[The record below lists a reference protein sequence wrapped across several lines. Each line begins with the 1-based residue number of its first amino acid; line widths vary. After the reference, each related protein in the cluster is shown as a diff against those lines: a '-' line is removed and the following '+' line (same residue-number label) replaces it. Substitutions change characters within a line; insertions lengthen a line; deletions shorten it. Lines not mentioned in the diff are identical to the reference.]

1 VPKDNF
7 VRKCKIGEGGYFES
21 DSWDES
27 GHQDN
32 NDNSVRII
40 KFATLKNL
48 DFTSSMFPHQ
58 YIDKYTWTSPDGKTR
73 HNPTDHIPMLDRR
86 LNSSTL
92 VYVLSWEADCDTD
105 HCLVVAKIREI
116 LAVSK
121 QAAQTFGM
129 ERFNLRK
136 LCEMV
141 ERKQYQ
147 IKISNRFAASENL
160 NDSEEMYRCLENIK
174 ENIKT
179 LAKERVFVCMNRR
192 FDEGNFMTFRSKE
205 AGQSAVVTSS
215 KPK

>member
-1 VPKDNF
+1 LLGNAKLGKAGILNQTA
-7 VRKCKIGEGGYFES
+7 GN
-21 DSWDES
+21 ES

-48 DFTSSMFPHQ
+48 GFTSSMFPHQ
-58 YIDKYTWTSPDGKTR
+58 YIDKYTWTSPGGKTR
-73 HNPTDHIPMLDRR
+73 HSPTDHILMIDRR

-92 VYVLSWEADCDTD
+92 VYVLSCEADCDTD

-136 LCEMV
+136 LSEMV
-141 ERKQYQ
+141 VRRQYQ
-147 IKISNRFAASENL
+147 I
-160 NDSEEMYRCLENIK
+160 
-174 ENIKT
+174 
-179 LAKERVFVCMNRR
+179 
-192 FDEGNFMTFRSKE
+192 
-205 AGQSAVVTSS
+205 
-215 KPK
+215 